1 MNGIDFIA
9 DTNFL
14 INVYEGNKI
23 VEPFLDYNFATSY
36 ISEIELL
43 GVFSINKIQRKE
55 LRELLNE
62 CTIIEMNDK
71 IKDLCISLKQ
81 KYKVKIPDA
90 IIAASSIVYG
100 LPLITSDADF
110 KIIKELSLIFIEK

>member
-1 MNGIDFIA
+1 
-9 DTNFL
+9 
-14 INVYEGNKI
+14 
-23 VEPFLDYNFATSY
+23 
-36 ISEIELL
+36 
-43 GVFSINKIQRKE
+43 
-55 LRELLNE
+55 
-62 CTIIEMNDK
+62 MNDK
-71 IKDLCISLKQ
+71 IKELCISLKQ

>member
-62 CTIIEMNDK
+62 CTIIAVSYTHLDVYKRQMQVRENRFLN
-71 IKDLCISLKQ
+71 KD
-81 KYKVKIPDA
+81 VD
-90 IIAASSIVYG
+90 
-100 LPLITSDADF
+100 
-110 KIIKELSLIFIEK
+110 

>member
-36 ISEIELL
+36 ISEIEL
-43 GVFSINKIQRKE
+43 FRSIQHKQNSKKRVARIAERMHDY
-55 LRELLNE
+55 RNE
-62 CTIIEMNDK
+62 
-71 IKDLCISLKQ
+71 
-81 KYKVKIPDA
+81 
-90 IIAASSIVYG
+90 
-100 LPLITSDADF
+100 
-110 KIIKELSLIFIEK
+110 

>member
-1 MNGIDFIA
+1 MTYSTAKKLLSVDIDS
-9 DTNFL
+9 L
-14 INVYEGNKI
+14 SLE
-23 VEPFLDYNFATSY
+23 
-36 ISEIELL
+36 EL
-43 GVFSINKIQRKE
+43 
-55 LRELLNE
+55 
-62 CTIIEMNDK
+62 
-71 IKDLCISLKQ
+71 Q